1 MQTKLPRA
9 SSDRFGAPLK
19 PGPLKRSSR
28 VLEKCLLRVDDEGN
42 ADRVCDLRRAMVVVS
57 SILELGRVLEVFNA
71 LHKQG
76 VIRLVRVKDRIA
88 QPAAGWRDCMVNF
101 YI

>member
-1 MQTKLPRA
+1 MQAKLPRA

-28 VLEKCLLRVDDEGN
+28 VLEKCLMRADDEGN

-57 SILELGRVLEVFNA
+57 SILELGRVLEVLNA
-71 LHKQG
+71 LQTLTLPL
-76 VIRLVRVKDRIA
+76 RLPLTLTLPLPLPLSLSLSLTLI
-88 QPAAGWRDCMVNF
+88 
-101 YI
+101 